1 MFSFLYSTVLP
12 VSLFFCRNPLS
23 PPCLTDN
30 FTVSER
36 SLHSFFK
43 VCMLLQEMN
52 ISQSFLSCR
61 TVLSKHSK
69 CSDRK
74 LRPREMRQLP
84 GGRKDVLW
92 HKPAVSALPLGYASS
107 FHKTSFL
114 QKVLIQ
120 SWISASF
127 LKVILYSLQFC
138 LLCSPLLL
146 LFLTQ
151 PIEYFLSEVI
161 IFH

>member
-12 VSLFFCRNPLS
+12 VSLFCCRNPLS

-43 VCMLLQEMN
+43 VWMLLRN
-52 ISQSFLSCR
+52 WIFLSHFWVVGQYC
-61 TVLSKHSK
+61 HSK

-127 LKVILYSLQFC
+127 LKVILYSLPFC